1 MRYLII
7 IEHGAH
13 NLSAYVPDL
22 PGCVTTGKTREEII
36 TRMREAIEL
45 HLEGMREDGEAIP
58 EPNSDP
64 AFVDV
69 DVPAQAA
76 NAS

>member
-1 MRYLII
+1 MRRYLII
-7 IEHGAH
+7 IERGGS

-22 PGCVTTGKTREEII
+22 PGCAAVGDTREEVLANL
-36 TRMREAIEL
+36 RGAIAM

-64 AFVDV
+64 EWVDV
-69 DVPAQAA
+69 DVPALT
-76 NAS
+76 